1 MDTSSDGQEM
11 DNHNVWIYEKKLYIY
26 KVLFF
31 KLLIINFKLLTNLTL
46 TGWLLK
52 DYKMI
57 T

>member
-11 DNHNVWIYEKKLYIY
+11 DNHNVWIYEKKYIYIY

-46 TGWLLK
+46 TG
-52 DYKMI
+52 
-57 T
+57 